1 MVARRF
7 LAFVALT
14 VFTGVA
20 HAQTLAASAQATP
33 PPAELSAGVK
43 AELQKSGFKV
53 GVGATTLEF
62 WWVNG
67 VKMSAEADGWDNVD
81 SGTLVGAVRI
91 TGDFKEI
98 RGKPVKAGVYTLRY
112 GLQPQNGDHLGIST
126 FREFLL
132 LSPAAADLDPKTT
145 GFDGAVALSKQTIGT
160 AHPAALSL
168 DPPVAPDAPLSTY
181 ANDQGHKGLVFEV
194 PRSINGKATGTL
206 RFGLILI
213 GLIVH

>member
-1 MVARRF
+1 MMILRT
-7 LAFVALT
+7 FVALA
-14 VFTGVA
+14 VLTGVA
-20 HAQTLAASAQATP
+20 HAQTLAPASLPAP
-33 PPAELSAGVK
+33 PPAELAVPIKG
-43 AELQKSGFKV
+43 ELQKSGFKV
-53 GVGATTLEF
+53 TAGDVTLEF
-62 WWVNG
+62 WWSNA
-67 VKMSAEADGWDNVD
+67 VKMTAEGEGWDDVD

-91 TGDFKEI
+91 TGNFKEI

-132 LSPAAADLDPKTT
+132 LSPAAVDQDPKTT

-160 AHPAALSL
+160 SHPAALSL
-168 DPPVAPDAPLSTY
+168 DPPVASEAPLSTY
-181 ANDQGHKGLVFEV
+181 TNDQGHKGVVFDV
-194 PRSINGKATGTL
+194 PRSINGKPAGTL